1 MRAVNRAS
9 VVSGECAR
17 ARRVCAMWGFE
28 EDILFYDSF
37 LVDGMIKELVI

>member
-1 MRAVNRAS
+1 MRSVKRAS

-17 ARRVCAMWGFE
+17 DRRVCAMWGFE

-37 LVDGMIKELVI
+37 LVDSLMGDLVI